1 MNFRNTDLRFLCKCN
16 ILSRRRILNPDVLL
30 LTVLP
35 EKLILNLFRLRN
47 QRVDENRKSYKKAVE
62 AKSRA
67 TVNRT
72 ESLSILSPCLLYL
85 FLKHFLTDS
94 IFHMEKV
101 CLENKIV
108 SIIYQQSS
116 RKLRGSTKSGKVKSD
131 SGKGKWRCGER

>member
-72 ESLSILSPCLLYL
+72 ESLSIVPLSAVFVSQTL
-85 FLKHFLTDS
+85 F
-94 IFHMEKV
+94 
-101 CLENKIV
+101 N
-108 SIIYQQSS
+108 
-116 RKLRGSTKSGKVKSD
+116 R
-131 SGKGKWRCGER
+131 